1 MDKDEQVAADSNGGV
16 INDGAGESATSL
28 SMKLNSSDEAI
39 DQTEQ
44 LKGMVN
50 QLSTMLRQEEV
61 STEVQDNKL
70 S

>member
-1 MDKDEQVAADSNGGV
+1 MAADSNGGG
-16 INDGAGESATSL
+16 INDGAGESATTL

>member
-1 MDKDEQVAADSNGGV
+1 MDKDEQVAADSNGGG
-16 INDGAGESATSL
+16 INDGAGESATTL